1 MKYLLIVGLAFG
13 TATISFGQQ
22 TRSADIAS
30 AGTPA
35 KKVSMRSSV
44 LYLLSHDGKTTEI
57 SNEEF
62 KKIKKKDIEYTKVL
76 KDPALLSMY
85 GDKAKSGV
93 VLVQMKQSADE
104 KKRKARQD
112 SSRKTKQKA
121 NQGNDSAALSTNKDR
136 K

>member
-1 MKYLLIVGLAFG
+1 MKYLLIVGLAFS
-13 TATISFGQQ
+13 TAAISFGQQ
-22 TRSADIAS
+22 TGSADIAS

-44 LYLLSHDGKTTEI
+44 LYLLSHDDKTTEI

-93 VLVQMKQSADE
+93 VLVQMKQSGDE
-104 KKRKARQD
+104 TKRKARKH

>member
-13 TATISFGQQ
+13 TVTISFGQQ
-22 TRSADIAS
+22 TTSAYTAS

-35 KKVSMRSSV
+35 KKVSTRSSV
-44 LYLLSHDGKTTEI
+44 LYLLSQGGKTTEV
-57 SNEEF
+57 SKEEL

-85 GDKAKSGV
+85 GDKAKNGV
-93 VLVQMKQSADE
+93 VLVQMKQGADE

-112 SSRKTKQKA
+112 TSRKIKQKA
-121 NQGNDSAALSTNKDR
+121 SQGNDSTTTNQDHK
-136 K
+136 